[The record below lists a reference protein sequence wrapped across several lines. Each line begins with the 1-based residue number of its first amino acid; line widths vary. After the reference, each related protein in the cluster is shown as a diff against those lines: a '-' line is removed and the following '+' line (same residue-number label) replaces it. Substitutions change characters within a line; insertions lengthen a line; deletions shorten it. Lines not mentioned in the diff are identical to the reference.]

1 MIRHGSLRLRLF
13 ILILTP
19 LVLLAVLLGFWRFIV
34 AQKTA
39 QELFDDSLLSAGLAI
54 TRDVAISEGDALS
67 PITRSMIRD
76 ASGGEIFYHVT
87 GPGGIYVTGYA
98 YPPASATPSAQEAYK
113 PRFFEALYRDE
124 PVRVLKM
131 TERVTLENLVGD
143 ATVTVWQRMAD
154 RNAFA
159 NELSIRAA
167 VLMAILLAT
176 LAFVVW
182 FGVARGLR
190 PLLDLQDA
198 IALRSP
204 DDLSEIKRP
213 VPVEV
218 QGVVKTLNRLFG
230 QMERSINAH
239 QVFISEAAH
248 QLRNPA
254 AAVQSM
260 AEALLAARTEEDREN
275 RIVELVAAA
284 KSSATVAEQLLS
296 LERLRHSTHQNQTEF
311 DLRSVVEETCA
322 EMGVQILAKGIEFD
336 VTMPD
341 STIMVSGDRLFLTEA
356 IKNLLD
362 NAVKHGG
369 VDLSRI
375 SVEMRCEGGNVTLT
389 VADDGTG
396 LSPDQSE
403 AAFSRFSQLEYS
415 EGSGLGLSIV
425 SAVAERHGG
434 TVAIDQVQ
442 RGASITLALPI
453 ALQVVSTSTRNA
465 KPATFK
471 ESCRDCSK

>member
-1 MIRHGSLRLRLF
+1 MINHGSLRLRLF

-19 LVLLAVLLGFWRFIV
+19 LVLLAVLLGFWRFMV

-54 TRDVAISEGDALS
+54 SRDVAISGGDALS
-67 PITRSMIRD
+67 PTTRSLIRD

-98 YPPASATPSAQEAYK
+98 YPPASANSSVQEAYK
-113 PRFFEALYRDE
+113 PQFFEAIYRDE

-159 NELSIRAA
+159 NELSIRAGI
-167 VLMAILLAT
+167 VMGILLAT
-176 LAFVVW
+176 LAVVVW

-198 IALRSP
+198 IDLRSP

-213 VPVEV
+213 VPDEV

-230 QMERSINAH
+230 QVEHSINAH

-260 AEALLAARTEEDREN
+260 AEALRDAKTDEDREK
-275 RIVELVAAA
+275 RIHELVSAA
-284 KSSATVAEQLLS
+284 KNSATVAEQLLS
-296 LERLRHSTHQNQTEF
+296 LERLRQPTHQDQMDEIDF
-311 DLRSVVEETCA
+311 RLVVEEACA
-322 EMGVQILAKGIEFD
+322 EMGVHILTKGIEFD
-336 VTMPD
+336 VTMPEAA
-341 STIMVSGDRLFLTEA
+341 IMVSGDRVFLTEA
-356 IKNLLD
+356 LKNLLD

-369 VDLSRI
+369 TKLSRI
-375 SVEMRCEGGNVTLT
+375 SVVLQRDECAVSVT
-389 VADDGTG
+389 VADDGAG

-403 AAFSRFSQLEYS
+403 AAFSRFSQLDYS

-425 SAVAERHGG
+425 SAVAQRHGG
-434 TVAIDQVQ
+434 SVSIDQVEK
-442 RGASITLALPI
+442 GASITLELPI
-453 ALQVVSTSTRNA
+453 AL
-465 KPATFK
+465 
-471 ESCRDCSK
+471 

>member
-1 MIRHGSLRLRLF
+1 M
-13 ILILTP
+13 
-19 LVLLAVLLGFWRFIV
+19 LAILLGYWRYTV
-34 AQKTA
+34 ARETA

-54 TRDVAISEGDALS
+54 SRDVAVSDGDALS
-67 PITRSMIRD
+67 PTTRSLIRD

-98 YPPASATPSAQEAYK
+98 YPPASANPTKQDVYQPQ
-113 PRFFEALYRDE
+113 FFEAVYRDE

-131 TERVTLENLVGD
+131 TERVTLDNLVGD
-143 ATVTVWQRMAD
+143 ATVTAWQRIAD

-167 VLMAILLAT
+167 ILMGILMAT
-176 LAFVVW
+176 LGFVVW

-198 IALRSP
+198 IDLRSP
-204 DDLSEIKRP
+204 DDLSKIKRP
-213 VPVEV
+213 VPTEV
-218 QGVVKTLNRLFG
+218 HGIVQTLNRLFG
-230 QMERSINAH
+230 QVEDSINAH

-260 AEALLAARTEEDREN
+260 AEALRDAKTDEDRDK

-284 KSSATVAEQLLS
+284 KNSATVAEQLLS
-296 LERLRHSTHQNQTEF
+296 LERLRQPTHQDQMEKIDF
-311 DLRSVVEETCA
+311 RLVVEEACA
-322 EMGVQILAKGIEFD
+322 EMGVQILANGIDFE
-336 VTMPD
+336 VTMPE
-341 STIMVSGDRLFLTEA
+341 SAIMVTGDKIFLTEA

-369 VDLSRI
+369 AKLSRI
-375 SVEMRCEGGNVTLT
+375 SIVLLCDGGSVKLT

-396 LSPDQSE
+396 LSPAQSE

-425 SAVAERHGG
+425 SAVAKRHGG
-434 TVAIDQVQ
+434 VVEINQVEK
-442 RGASITLALPI
+442 GASVTLELPI
-453 ALQVVSTSTRNA
+453 AL
-465 KPATFK
+465 
-471 ESCRDCSK
+471 